1 MPRYYDILPVGFG
14 YLSIVVHP
22 LLISSTSKPSR
33 YHKSLTRFTQPQVMS
48 DPVLCCE
55 KHRKVSKALDYFRTT
70 TRDHWALKD
79 FQQRFLGNDS
89 SGKSIDRF
97 KYSIRLITYPC
108 DNNCF
113 TELDRDRA
121 TALNTSWKVRRD
133 ISFSFLVLH
142 QVLVSCLHVRGELP
156 TAWVRNPYSM
166 PKPLGPMVDPQ
177 IGISKRYR
185 YFLPVWGEL
194 PTAWVRNPYSIPKP
208 LGPMVDPQKR
218 IIKRHWHY
226 LPVRGEL
233 PTAWVRNPY
242 SIPKPLWADV

>member
-1 MPRYYDILPVGFG
+1 MPRCYDILPVGYG

-33 YHKSLTRFTQPQVMS
+33 YRKSLTRSTQPQVIS
-48 DPVLCCE
+48 DPVLRCE
-55 KHRKVSKALDYFRTT
+55 KHRKVSKALHYFRTT
-70 TRDHWALKD
+70 SRDRWTFKN
-79 FQQRFLGNDS
+79 FQRFPGNNS

-97 KYSIRLITYPC
+97 KNSIKLITYPC

-156 TAWVRNPYSM
+156 TAWVRNPYS
-166 PKPLGPMVDPQ
+166 
-177 IGISKRYR
+177 
-185 YFLPVWGEL
+185 
-194 PTAWVRNPYSIPKP
+194 
-208 LGPMVDPQKR
+208 
-218 IIKRHWHY
+218 
-226 LPVRGEL
+226 
-233 PTAWVRNPY
+233 
-242 SIPKPLWADV
+242 IPKPLWADG